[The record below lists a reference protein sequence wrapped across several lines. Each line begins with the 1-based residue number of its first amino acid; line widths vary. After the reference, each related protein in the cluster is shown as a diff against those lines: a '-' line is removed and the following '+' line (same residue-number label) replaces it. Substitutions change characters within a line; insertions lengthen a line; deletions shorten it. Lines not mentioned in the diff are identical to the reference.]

1 MLMLIEFNFYLLRST
16 EHSYD
21 AIMDFHA
28 WQNHLRSWE
37 YSRSVQ
43 TNFNVCHC
51 VGGSIGHWPADSALL
66 PASDSVVSACTE
78 IVLIV
83 ADSIHRDFCHSH
95 QFVFIPVVHVGGEL
109 EP

>member
-1 MLMLIEFNFYLLRST
+1 
-16 EHSYD
+16 
-21 AIMDFHA
+21 MDFHA
-28 WQNHLRSWE
+28 RQNHLRSWE

-51 VGGSIGHWPADSALL
+51 VGGSIGHWSADSALL
-66 PASDSVVSACTE
+66 SAFDTVVSSRTE

-83 ADSIHRDFCHSH
+83 VDSIHRGFCHTH
-95 QFVFIPVVHVGGEL
+95 QFVFVRVVHVGGAL